1 MPDFTQKHCIP
12 CEGGVPKL
20 TPAHASEFL
29 GQVPGWE
36 LSADGIKI
44 SRTFTFKNFKVAMV
58 FVNKVADIANEED
71 HHPDILIN
79 YSRVTLT
86 LWTHA
91 IGGLSE
97 NDFIIAA
104 KASGLVPDHSR

>member
-1 MPDFTQKHCIP
+1 MPTLTAQEAGEYLKH
-12 CEGGVPKL
+12 L
-20 TPAHASEFL
+20 
-29 GQVPGWE
+29 PGWE
-36 LSADGIKI
+36 IVDEKERKI
-44 SRTFTFKNFKVAMV
+44 RRQFKCRDFAEAMK
-58 FVNKVADIANEED
+58 FVNGVAHLAEEEG

-97 NDFIIAA
+97 NDFILAA
-104 KASGLVPDHSR
+104 KIHQREAMTH